1 MSKTG
6 LGPGTT
12 SAFLAPAA
20 AALMLWT
27 GEEVF
32 PSFCWGAR
40 CVTALGVS
48 RAMDTDGTCGRVL
61 SLAKCVR

>member
-1 MSKTG
+1 MNKTG
-6 LGPGTT
+6 LGPGTA

-32 PSFCWGAR
+32 PGFCWGAI
-40 CVTALGVS
+40 VYDNFGGS
-48 RAMDTDGTCGRVL
+48 RAVGTDGTCGRVL
-61 SLAKCVR
+61 L